1 MTQSVIVPELVFE
14 KLMTSRLE
22 VPVPPTKVMFE
33 KLTTAL
39 PETAMN
45 FWTPAPALV
54 SAMVTVPVLPLRV
67 KVRFLLIATEAVW
80 L

>member
-1 MTQSVIVPELVFE
+1 MVPDGAVTTQSEMVPELVPE

-22 VPVPPTKVMFE
+22 VPEPPTKLMFE

-39 PETAMN
+39 PLTAMN

-54 SAMVTVPVLPLRV
+54 SAM
-67 KVRFLLIATEAVW
+67 
-80 L
+80 